1 MADINKEVVGEAMNA
16 EKKAQNR
23 AKLEYREFRYK
34 TSISDEFYARAHFQ
48 EFFRRTNVQLVILL
62 AVAMVAQSLLS
73 GTFTN
78 PDVGWFAKGSVVL
91 VALLSFFVM
100 PMLAK
105 TRWEYMKNNNDFWV
119 ENQRYILNG
128 KGISVSS
135 KHGDRRLQ
143 WKEVRRIFESD
154 EAIVFSLYKFHMVV
168 LPMNEF
174 ESNEKQRIREL
185 IYYYTRTTRI
195 KPKLNNKRR

>member
-1 MADINKEVVGEAMNA
+1 MADINKDVVGEAVSA
-16 EKKAQNR
+16 EKKARSN
-23 AKLEYREFRYK
+23 AKVEYREFRYK
-34 TSISDEFYARAHFQ
+34 TAISDEFYARAHFQ

-62 AVAMVAQSLLS
+62 AVAMVVQALLS
-73 GTFTN
+73 GTFTD
-78 PDVGWFAKGSVVL
+78 PEVGWLTKGAIVL

-119 ENQRYILNG
+119 ANQRFILNG

-154 EAIVFSLYKFHMVV
+154 EAIIFSLYKFHMLV

-174 ESNEKQRIREL
+174 EANEKQRIREL